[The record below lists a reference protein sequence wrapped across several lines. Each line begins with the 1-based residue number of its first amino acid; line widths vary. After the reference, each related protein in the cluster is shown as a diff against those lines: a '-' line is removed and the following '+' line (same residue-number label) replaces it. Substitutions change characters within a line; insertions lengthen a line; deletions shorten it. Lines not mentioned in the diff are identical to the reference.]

1 MYHIQSFSGLRRL
14 FSVFVFAL
22 LATVSGPPAAM
33 AETSEQ
39 INEKKN
45 SVPEAHGR
53 TLTVECDKGRSIN
66 KALGKAV
73 PGDTIII
80 RGTCHEQV
88 TITTDRLTLD
98 GEGDTIIDGQASVCD
113 LGPFEETNTGQLEI
127 DGAQGVVVTG
137 IKIHDSPVD
146 GIYVR
151 NSAAVE
157 IRDTHVRN
165 SCDDGIQSDQSAVTL
180 ENSSFNENQES
191 GFNLFDNSS
200 LLIRTGS
207 AQFND
212 NGRQGLQIWD
222 SVASVHGGALL
233 EAQEN
238 GSFGITALAQGQ
250 VVAYTASRITVTD
263 NGKNGMILI
272 NAGLT
277 ATYATIEVTGN
288 GVGTDNGSN
297 VEQDNSGITLV
308 DTATSSFV
316 GGTLTLERNQ
326 PVGLLAEN
334 STMSM
339 RLIDDPGDVS
349 INDNGLIVGN
359 GLDVVLR
366 FGSRATL
373 LGSIGPIVCDDT
385 VLIQGT
391 AQCPEAP
398 IAQTPPSRFSGSLMR

>member
-1 MYHIQSFSGLRRL
+1 MYHIQSFSALRRL

-53 TLTVECDKGRSIN
+53 TLTVECDKGHSIN

-137 IKIHDSPVD
+137 IKIQGSPVD

-191 GFNLFDNSS
+191 GINLFENSS
-200 LLIRTGS
+200 LIVRVGS
-207 AQFND
+207 SQFND
-212 NGRQGLQIWD
+212 NGRQGLQIWG
-222 SVASVHGGALL
+222 SVASVDGGALL
-233 EAQEN
+233 EARGN
-238 GSFGITALAQGQ
+238 GLFGITALAQGQ
-250 VVAYTASRITVTD
+250 VIAFTGSRITVTK
-263 NGKNGMILI
+263 NGKNGFILI

-277 ATYATIEVTGN
+277 ATYANIIV
-288 GVGTDNGSN
+288 TDNGSN
-297 VEQDNSGITLV
+297 AEEDNSGITLV
-308 DTATSSFV
+308 DAATSSFV
-316 GGTLTLERNQ
+316 GGKLTLEGNQ
-326 PVGLLAEN
+326 PIGLLAE
-334 STMSM
+334 SATMSM
-339 RLIDDPGDVS
+339 RLIDPPSAIS
-349 INDNGLIVGN
+349 IINN
-359 GLDVVLR
+359 GLDVALR

-373 LGSIGPIVCDDT
+373 LGMIGSIVCDDT
-385 VLIQGT
+385 VLSQGT
-391 AQCPEAP
+391 TQCPGAP
-398 IAQTPPSRFSGSLMR
+398 VTQASPSLSSSKPFK